1 MERAFGPWLV
11 DTVLGRGGMGVV
23 WRARHR
29 EDGRLAAVKTVE
41 LDSPALLA
49 GFRREIAA
57 LARLS
62 HPGIVRLLDHG
73 VEDGLPWFAMELVD
87 GVPLL
92 VGSGSDTS
100 LIPEGPSTFVDDG
113 DDGPAVTIP
122 LDGSALRALRRLCD
136 ALAALH
142 GAGLVHR
149 DLKPGNVLVTAGGA
163 PMLVDFGLAVT
174 SRRREVL
181 DVVREVAGTRGYMAP
196 EQLRGEAVDARADL
210 YALGRMIEDASSG
223 RADLRP
229 LIAALVTEDPRDRI
243 GHTDEIAAA
252 LDAALGADGP
262 PLVSPPILYRPALA
276 GRARERAAIEEALRS
291 AGVTIVTGEPGSGKT
306 RLIAEILRPLARSGT
321 TVVSAVP
328 LAPAGGRVE
337 QFAAAEAS
345 LAALGP
351 RVVLVLDD
359 LQWADEL
366 TVAFV
371 AHLTTRP
378 TPLPVLATVRPGE
391 ADDAVRRLLQGG
403 AARVIALGP
412 LEPEHVRAIA
422 QDMLATRE
430 IPALLAPALASA
442 AGSPLWV
449 GEILRTALDEGWLV
463 REGGRWRLDAFPAC
477 EDVRGWATRRVAAL
491 PPAVREAL
499 AGAAIAGRTVDPDVL
514 ARMGIDAGDAVRE
527 GVRRQI
533 LEDVGDRLL
542 FAHDALRDAAA
553 ASLGPDAKRTL
564 SARAA
569 EALGDADPARV
580 AGLWAQAGET
590 DRALPLLDEAAGAA
604 VRRGAPSE
612 AEAAWRTWLRLAGP
626 DHPRR
631 AVVMHDL
638 AWDVLRRTGRN
649 DEALDLA
656 AASLPLAEAAGD
668 ADLVLRAL
676 TTLGACYLNLG
687 RPEAALDRFET
698 AAARATAPIKVAQ
711 AYTNMGL
718 ALEALGRPR
727 EARVAYERTVELLE
741 ASGERRVMGM
751 AVLKLADA
759 EKIDRRLPEAR
770 QRYHEALALLRE
782 FGHRRFEGVALGNL
796 GDLELLAGRLD
807 EAAPILDAAL
817 IVKREIGDR
826 RGEAYTIA
834 TLSVLRARQGE
845 LAEARR
851 LNDVA
856 RALSI
861 EVGDERHLAEVE
873 LDRARLEREAG
884 DPDAACRWLDV
895 ASSRAAPDPQF
906 RGIVAAERARVARAR
921 GEDPGPWLAAAR
933 TIAEQHGLTEGD
945 LADAIRAAE

>member
-11 DTVLGRGGMGVV
+11 DSVLGRGGMGVV

-29 EDGRLAAVKTVE
+29 EDGRLAAVKTVA

-57 LARLS
+57 LARVS

-113 DDGPAVTIP
+113 DEGPALTIS

-210 YALGRMIEDASSG
+210 YALGRMIEDASGG

-276 GRARERAAIEEALRS
+276 GRTRERAAIEEALRG

-306 RLIAEILRPLARSGT
+306 RLIAEILRPLARSGFS
-321 TVVSAVP
+321 VVSAVP
-328 LAPAGGRVE
+328 LPAAGDRAE

-345 LAALGP
+345 LAGP

-403 AARVIALGP
+403 AARVIPLGP

-499 AGAAIAGRTVDPDVL
+499 AGAAIAGRTVDADVL
-514 ARMGIDAGDAVRE
+514 TRMGIDAGEAVRE

-553 ASLGPDAKRTL
+553 ASLGPDAKRAL

-569 EALGDADPARV
+569 EVLGAADLARV
-580 AGLWAQAGET
+580 AALWAQAGET
-590 DRALPLLDEAAGAA
+590 ERALPLLDDAASAA

-649 DEALDLA
+649 EEALDLA

-687 RPEAALDRFET
+687 RPAAALERFET
-698 AAARATAPIKVAQ
+698 AAVRATAPVKVAQ
-711 AYTNMGL
+711 AFTNMGL

-727 EARVAYERTVELLE
+727 EARAAYERTVELLE

-751 AVLKLADA
+751 AVLKLADIEKA
-759 EKIDRRLPEAR
+759 ERRLPEAR
-770 QRYHEALALLRE
+770 RHYHEALALLRE

-796 GDLELLAGRLD
+796 GDLEFLAGRLD
-807 EAAPILDAAL
+807 DALRILDAAL
-817 IVKREIGDR
+817 IVKRDVGDR

-834 TLSVLRARQGE
+834 VLSVVRMRRGE

-884 DPDAACRWLDV
+884 DPEAASRWLDV
-895 ASSRAAPDPQF
+895 AGSRAAPDPQY

-921 GEDPGPWLAAAR
+921 GEDPSPWLADAR
-933 TIAEQHGLTEGD
+933 AIAEHHGLTEGD